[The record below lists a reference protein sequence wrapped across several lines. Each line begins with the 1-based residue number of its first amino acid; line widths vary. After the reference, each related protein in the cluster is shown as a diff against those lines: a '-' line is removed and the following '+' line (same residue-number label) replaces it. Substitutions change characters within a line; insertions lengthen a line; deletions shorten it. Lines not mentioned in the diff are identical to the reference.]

1 MTAEMTLMEHLN
13 ELRTRIFHVVI
24 AVVIITVFVMS
35 FDIRP
40 VEYAGIQLAYPFPD
54 TIHNISARLI
64 LFMQHDLLPPNV
76 TLVQNQPGQ
85 AFFAQVY
92 VSILIGLIGA
102 VPVIAREIS
111 GFISPAISSN
121 ARAGI
126 TRVFAPSIALFLAGV
141 IFSYLVVIPFILDFL
156 YQYGE
161 AIGAVPLLN
170 ISDFLSFVLQFVLGF
185 GISFQLPVLMYGI
198 SLTGMISSRFWRN
211 NLRYAIIV
219 IVIFGA
225 AITPDGSGITMWF
238 IAIPMMALYLG
249 GMFVV
254 ERRAKRMHDSETN
267 T

>member
-1 MTAEMTLMEHLN
+1 MASEMTIMEHLN
-13 ELRTRIFHVVI
+13 ELRIRIFHVVI
-24 AVVIITVFVMS
+24 AVIIITVFVMS
-35 FDIRP
+35 FDLRP
-40 VEYAGIQLAYPFPD
+40 IEYAGIPLAYPFPD

-126 TRVFAPSIALFLAGV
+126 TKIFAPSIALFLAGV
-141 IFSYLVVIPFILDFL
+141 IFSYLVVIPFILGFL

-170 ISDFLSFVLQFVLGF
+170 VTDFLSFVLQFVLGF
-185 GISFQLPVLMYGI
+185 GVAFQLPILMYGI
-198 SLTGMISSRFWRN
+198 SLTGMISPQFWRN

-238 IAIPMMALYLG
+238 VSIPMMALYLG
-249 GMFVV
+249 GMVVV
-254 ERRAKRMHDSETN
+254 ERRAKSIRDSETN